1 MKTKLLLL
9 SAVLQAVFLLFCS
22 PDSSPA
28 QEPLPAPAP
37 ARPDTAQLL
46 REALFEEQGVRD
58 LEKAATG
65 YQKVIAAYDAER
77 AFGATALYRL
87 AELRRA
93 QNKKDEAS
101 SLYQRLLTEFPT
113 HDPLARLSRENLAA
127 LGVKEIPGADPAG
140 ADEQD
145 ARIAELKRMLKD
157 SPDLVKDPKHNQPLW
172 IAVEKGQTKVV
183 NFLLEAGA
191 KAEDGILEVAARDG
205 HLSVCE
211 ALIANGA
218 DVNNSGALLRAV
230 QEDRM
235 EVARLCL
242 EKGADLKMWPVLEH
256 AVDRGRTEMVRL
268 LLEKGADPN
277 YRADREGKTDG
288 ALFSAVVSGNKEILD
303 LLIQAK
309 ADPNL
314 PPPARSPLYYAVRNG
329 NVPVAKRLLAIGAD
343 VRVRCIDSLVP
354 RLGGINQGG
363 IAAQQVID
371 SERDQKE
378 YTSTAAP
385 VGWPLLHAAVL
396 SDRLEML
403 DLLLPLIKNLE
414 DPGHSGKQTALALA
428 VGAKQVE
435 MGEHLLKAGASAK
448 VNGSDGLPLLFVAAD
463 NMDERLVKL
472 LLAAGADASYVST
485 GGRTVLASL
494 VRSGEKALPLI
505 RLLLAAGV
513 DPDSQDLK
521 AATGGQAVQLAREF
535 RYPKWAASGQVT
547 LSLPESFGFS
557 LPLATKGSAAQTV
570 PPSLTDLMLEA
581 NFRWVNQP
589 APEWTTLRLFRRDQQ
604 GALQEQ
610 IIPDWLDGKAP
621 VLQWGD
627 IVEFVSAD
635 WQNPSMYQN
644 VIYLENLPDQIQ
656 TRLRATLVRHV
667 TVNLEGKT
675 YPMTLRGALKVYN
688 PLKLEAPLTDA
699 VSVMKMMGAAD
710 LRWFNASVRVKRL
723 PEQGGGEISSKMTGG
738 AIIPLKEGDSLELTG
753 EPVALERDENSI
765 YIMNGTTLSSVA
777 DLQLLSPGL
786 PFSRLIPSS
795 SASAP
800 TLIQFLAEAY
810 PPPAPASLARLVE
823 AEQSGSVLKLTGKTA
838 SQTLGDF
845 DIQAVLPHPDWSQIK
860 IRRIVGK
867 NEFKEIPVDLAGA
880 IAACTDATTPEE
892 AKKSDLEL
900 MAGDAILLPIRQDL
914 KDQPWTG
921 WDAETLRFFS
931 KALAIQVTL
940 SDADGSFGALNL
952 EYLPVR
958 YVETAAGLLGLPA
971 REPAPH
977 LLTHFS
983 TTALV
988 AAVAPKKSYGHL
1000 QRTVSINPARMG
1012 NPIREWCWLRDKDF
1026 VSISKYPQ
1034 PSQSNGKRVVLP
1046 TAPGQ

>member
-1 MKTKLLLL
+1 MKIKLLLL
-9 SAVLQAVFLLFCS
+9 PVVLQAVFLLS
-22 PDSSPA
+22 GLPGQALA
-28 QEPLPAPAP
+28 QETPPA

-58 LEKAATG
+58 LEKAAAG
-65 YQKVIAAYDAER
+65 YEQVIAAYDAER
-77 AFGATALYRL
+77 AFAATALYRL
-87 AELRRA
+87 AEVRRA
-93 QNKKDEAS
+93 QNKKDEAA
-101 SLYQRLLTEFPT
+101 SLYLRLLAEFPS

-127 LGVKEIPGADPAG
+127 LGVKALPGAAPSLTD
-140 ADEQD
+140 DQD
-145 ARIAELKRMLKD
+145 IRIAELKRMLQD
-157 SPDLVKDPKHNQPLW
+157 SPDLVKGPKHNQPLW

-205 HLSVCE
+205 HLSICE
-211 ALIANGA
+211 ALIAHGA

-230 QEDRM
+230 KEDRM

-314 PPPARSPLYYAVRNG
+314 PPPARSPLYYAVKNG

-472 LLAAGADASYVST
+472 LLAAGADASYLAPD
-485 GGRTVLASL
+485 GRTVLASL

-505 RLLLAAGV
+505 RLLIAAGA
-513 DPDSQDLK
+513 DLEK
-521 AATGGQAVQLAREF
+521 EWATGPTAVQLAREF
-535 RYPKWAASGQVT
+535 RYPKLALPDQVT
-547 LSLPESFGFS
+547 LSLPESGAF
-557 LPLATKGSAAQTV
+557 LPVMRKASGSKEI
-570 PPSLTDLMLEA
+570 PPSLTDLILEA
-581 NFRWVNQP
+581 NISWLDIYP
-589 APEWTTLRLFRRDQQ
+589 PEWTKAHLYRRNAEGQLEQ
-604 GALQEQ
+604 Q
-610 IIPDWLDGKAP
+610 IISDWSEGNP
-621 VLQWGD
+621 PILQWGD
-627 IVEFVSAD
+627 IVEFVSAN
-635 WQNPSMYQN
+635 WETPAPPSN
-644 VIYLENLPDQIQ
+644 LEYKQNLPTEIQ
-656 TRLRATLVRHV
+656 SRLRASLVRQV
-667 TVNLEGKT
+667 TVNLDGKS
-675 YPMTLRGALKVYN
+675 YPITLRGALKVYN
-688 PLKLEAPLTDA
+688 PLKPEAPLTDA
-699 VSVMKMMGAAD
+699 VTLMKMMGGDD
-710 LRWFNASVRVKRL
+710 LRWYHASIRVKRL
-723 PEQGGGEISSKMTGG
+723 PEQGGGEISSKITGG
-738 AIIPLKEGDSLELTG
+738 SMIPLQEGDILELTG
-753 EPVALERDENSI
+753 DPVTWQRNGSGISVVGPPNMGISNSSTDI
-765 YIMNGTTLSSVA
+765 V
-777 DLQLLSPGL
+777 LLSPDL
-786 PFSRLIPSS
+786 PFSKVVKNSPF
-795 SASAP
+795 SAP
-800 TLIQFLAEAY
+800 TLIQFLAAAY
-810 PPPAPASLARLVE
+810 PPLSSGSLAKPATGGRIGSLSELTANNAV
-823 AEQSGSVLKLTGKTA
+823 QSLTDQYLQ
-838 SQTLGDF
+838 SL
-845 DIQAVLPHPDWSQIK
+845 LPHPDWSQTK
-860 IRRIVGK
+860 IRRVSD
-867 NEFKEIPVDLAGA
+867 NKEVLEISVNLADA
-880 IAACTDATTPEE
+880 IAAFTDATTAEE
-892 AKKSDLEL
+892 ARKADLEL
-900 MAGDAILLPIRQDL
+900 LPGDTVLLPIRQDQ

-921 WDAETLRFFS
+921 WDAATIRFFS
-931 KALAIQVTL
+931 KALAMQVTL
-940 SDADGSFGALNL
+940 ADADGSFRALNL
-952 EYLPVR
+952 GYLPVR
-958 YVETAAGLLGLPA
+958 YVETPAGLLGLPA
-971 REPAPH
+971 REPAQH
-977 LLTHFS
+977 LLTAFS
-983 TTALV
+983 TPALLD
-988 AAVAPKKSYGHL
+988 AAAPGKPFSWL
-1000 QRTVSINPARMG
+1000 QRANSTDRTGAENPTPA
-1012 NPIREWCWLRDKDF
+1012 PDKWFWLRDKDT
-1026 VSISKYPQ
+1026 VGISTRP
-1034 PSQSNGKRVVLP
+1034 RRATLP
-1046 TAPGQ
+1046 LPFTLGQ